1 MPNLTGKKVAFIIHD
16 AFEQVEYTSPRDAL
30 EELGAETTLLS
41 PTEGPIQGM
50 NHIDKADTF
59 DVDVR
64 LNEAD
69 PEDFDALV
77 IPGGAINADHLRMD
91 DTARRWLGDFLEAGK
106 PTAVICHG
114 PWLIVSSG
122 EASGRKM
129 TSYFTIQDDIKNA
142 GGEWTDERVVV
153 DGTLITSRNPDDL
166 PAFNDALINMLAG
179 E

>member
-1 MPNLTGKKVAFIIHD
+1 MPDLTGKKVAFIMHD

-30 EELGAETTLLS
+30 VELGAETTLLS
-41 PTEGPIQGM
+41 PCEGKIQGL

-59 DVDVR
+59 DVELQ

-69 PEDFDALV
+69 PEAFDALV

-91 DTARRWLGDFLEAGK
+91 DDARRWLGDFLEAGK

-142 GGEWTDERVVV
+142 GGEWSDERVVI

-166 PAFNDALINMLAG
+166 PAFNEALIKMLAG